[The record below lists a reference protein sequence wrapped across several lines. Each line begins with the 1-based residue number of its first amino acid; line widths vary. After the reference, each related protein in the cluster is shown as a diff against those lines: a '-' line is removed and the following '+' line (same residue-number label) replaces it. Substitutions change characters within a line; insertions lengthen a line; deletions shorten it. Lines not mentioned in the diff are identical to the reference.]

1 MQQTNATILVIDD
14 CAPIAEI
21 IASHLGAAGY
31 RTRIARDGTD
41 AQRALADAQP
51 DCIVL
56 DLMMPGM
63 TGAEFLHT
71 VRRDPTTEHIPVVL
85 VSARVGHHGPH
96 FRSQMDAD
104 YVVGKPFTRQQIVK
118 AVRTVLARKLGF
130 EEEAPLPPPP
140 PTRVDARARLAAK
153 LGLVGFSAH

>member
-1 MQQTNATILVIDD
+1 MQRTNATILVIDD

-21 IASHLGAAGY
+21 IASHLGAVGY
-31 RTRIARDGTD
+31 RTRIARDGAE
-41 AQRALADAQP
+41 AQRLLAETLP

-63 TGAEFLHT
+63 SGAEFLHGL
-71 VRRDPTTEHIPVVL
+71 RRAPATADIPVVL

-118 AVRTVLARKLGF
+118 AVRTALAGR
-130 EEEAPLPPPP
+130 EDVRPPAMPPVRTAPI
-140 PTRVDARARLAAK
+140 DAKARLAAQ
-153 LGLVGFSAH
+153 LGIR

>member
-1 MQQTNATILVIDD
+1 MQRTNDTILIIDD

-21 IASHLGAAGY
+21 IANHLGAAGY
-31 RTRIARDGTD
+31 RTHIARDGAD
-41 AQRALADAQP
+41 AQRMLAVTRP

-63 TGAEFLHT
+63 TGAEFLHSL
-71 VRRDPTTEHIPVVL
+71 RRDAATSDIPVVL

-118 AVRTVLARKLGF
+118 AVRTALGARPGIAD
-130 EEEAPLPPPP
+130 EEPLPARPP
-140 PTRVDARARLAAK
+140 RFDARARIAAE
-153 LGLVGFSAH
+153 LGLTGFSAR

>member
-1 MQQTNATILVIDD
+1 MQRTNATILVIDD

-31 RTRIARDGTD
+31 RTRIARDGTQ
-41 AQRALADAQP
+41 AQRLVAETQP

-63 TGAEFLHT
+63 TGAEFLHAL
-71 VRRDPTTEHIPVVL
+71 RRDEATSDIPVVL

-118 AVRTVLARKLGF
+118 AVRTVLAAKQGVV
-130 EEEAPLPPPP
+130 EVEPLPARPP
-140 PTRVDARARLAAK
+140 RIDARARIAAK
-153 LGLVGFSAH
+153 LGLAGFSAH

>member
-1 MQQTNATILVIDD
+1 MQRTNATILVIDD

-31 RTRIARDGTD
+31 RTRIARDGTE
-41 AQRALADAQP
+41 AQRALADTRP

-63 TGAEFLHT
+63 TGAEFLHAL
-71 VRRDPTTEHIPVVL
+71 RRDPATSDIPVVL
-85 VSARVGHHGPH
+85 ASARVGHHGPH

-118 AVRTVLARKLGF
+118 AVRTALARTRDGAA
-130 EEEAPLPPPP
+130 EAPLPPP
-140 PTRVDARARLAAK
+140 TRIDARARLAAK
-153 LGLVGFSAH
+153 LGFAGFSAH